1 MSGSPEEINVRK
13 GIQFAV
19 AAAAAAVLLAGCS
32 GGGDTGGGTGGGAK
46 KSESPSPSASSAG
59 QTPGGDV
66 SVASLEGGWTTNAL
80 HADKGLLILSV
91 SKHEAVLI
99 GKKSCGGK
107 VVDGEPVK
115 LAFKCTDGDT
125 EHSAGTVE
133 SLQGK
138 KLTVRWA
145 SGKESVF
152 TRTEGTTDLP
162 SIDPSSLDG
171 FQQNG

>member
-1 MSGSPEEINVRK
+1 MRK
-13 GIQFAV
+13 AAQIAGAAAV
-19 AAAAAAVLLAGCS
+19 AALLLSGCGS
-32 GGGDTGGGTGGGAK
+32 GGDTGGGAK

-59 QTPGGDV
+59 QPSGGDV

-107 VVDGEPVK
+107 VVDGEPLK

-125 EHSAGTVE
+125 EHAAGTVQ

>member
-1 MSGSPEEINVRK
+1 MRK
-13 GIQFAV
+13 RIQFAAV

-32 GGGDTGGGTGGGAK
+32 GGSDTGGGAK

-59 QTPGGDV
+59 RTPGADV

-107 VVDGEPVK
+107 VVDGQPIE
-115 LAFKCTDGDT
+115 LTFKCTDGDT
-125 EHSAGTVE
+125 EHSAGTVQ

-162 SIDPSSLDG
+162 SIDPSALDG
-171 FQQNG
+171 FQRSG

>member
-1 MSGSPEEINVRK
+1 MRK
-13 GIQFAV
+13 GISFAA
-19 AAAAAAVLLAGCS
+19 AAAAAAVLLAGC
-32 GGGDTGGGTGGGAK
+32 GGGDTGGGAK
-46 KSESPSPSASSAG
+46 KSPSQSPSPSASSAG
-59 QTPGGDV
+59 RTPGGDV
-66 SVASLEGGWTTNAL
+66 SVASLEGGWTTNAQ

-107 VVDGEPVK
+107 VVDGKPVE
-115 LAFKCTDGDT
+115 LVFKCTDGDT
-125 EHSAGTVE
+125 EHSAGTVQ
-133 SLQGK
+133 SLRGK